1 MAFDHILVPLDGSQV
16 SEESL
21 THALRFARA
30 FNSRLYLLQVL
41 DVQGLPGERR
51 PEESDWRLLKIQA
64 LAYLNSLAERLAGQD
79 IEVECRVLEGRPP
92 DQIVKFARDRRIDLI
107 VLCAYG
113 WGGASA
119 FPLGG
124 TVQKIITAPETSVM
138 VIRPRRGEPEGK
150 DHYDRVLIPLDG
162 SQRAA
167 WAVSLLSGMV
177 DKGVPEVVLLQ
188 VVGVPEMPRTRPLTR
203 EEEEL
208 QHKCIECN
216 RRAAA
221 AYLDEIKNRFAGTVS
236 IRTRLELSSHV
247 VDTIDRVAAEEG
259 VDLVALTAHGASGTV
274 ERSSGTI
281 CQSVVFSVPR
291 PVLVLQDNPARYRRD
306 SEAPSP
312 DWAERKI
319 HAT

>member
-1 MAFDHILVPLDGSQV
+1 MAFDRILVPLDGSQV

-30 FNSRLYLLQVL
+30 YNSRLYLLQVL
-41 DVQGLPGERR
+41 DVQGLPGDRR

-64 LAYLNSLAERLAGQD
+64 LAYLNSLAEPLAGED

-92 DQIVKFARDRRIDLI
+92 EQIVEFARDQRIDLI

-113 WGGASA
+113 RGGASA

-124 TVQKIITAPETSVM
+124 TAQKIIATPETSVM
-138 VIRPRRGEPEGK
+138 VIPPRWGEPEAK
-150 DHYDRVLIPLDG
+150 DRYDRVLIPLDG

-177 DKGVPEVVLLQ
+177 NDGIPEVVLLQ
-188 VVGVPEMPRTRPLTR
+188 VVGVPEMPRTRPLSQ

-208 QHKCIECN
+208 QDKCVECN
-216 RRAAA
+216 RRAATV
-221 AYLDEIKNRFAGTVS
+221 YLDEIKNRFADTVS
-236 IRTRLELSSHV
+236 IRTRLELSPHV
-247 VDTIDRVAAEEG
+247 VDTIDRVAAEED
-259 VDLVALTAHGASGTV
+259 VDLVALTAHGASGMI
-274 ERSSGTI
+274 ERSSGTT
-281 CQSVVFSVPR
+281 CQSVVFSVAR
-291 PVLVLQDNPARYRRD
+291 PVLVLQDNPARYRSD
-306 SEAPSP
+306 SGAPSP

-319 HAT
+319 HAK